1 MTINNNDESKIA
13 ILSDLHL
20 GKNMFVDKIGDRN
33 AIEKVIED
41 NFKERINEIIWTNE
55 MYGVDYVFV
64 LGDIFDVPNPSIRD
78 INIFIRGIRKLC
90 DNDIGV
96 EIISGNHDYNRTD
109 EDAQVFE
116 IIENAFKDCE
126 YVTVTYSDF
135 KYGNLQYQNVFF
147 YFVPFFDYTLCRYGE
162 YSKVYEKI
170 GISMDKYWNTIIHD
184 VKNKSDYEKRTYG
197 SSYNVLL
204 AHAIIESDY
213 EEMLNYSNQREEFVG
228 IYSRADFDY
237 EDKVKDINKYRIN
250 TGKMIIPD
258 RVMENFDLA
267 VLGHIHTTSDFE
279 RTKSNGGTYRRISNG
294 SNLGERAKVDSDYGT
309 YYLNIKFD
317 EDCVPTIET
326 EIHEID
332 LPKFYRFETTSKDEL
347 NSYLEYI
354 KDYSIYNISYAGN
367 WDDID
372 NEAFRNAKNKA
383 LHLHI
388 NVYDNILTEEFKD
401 MSNSGGL
408 EFEHFWGWVKENKN
422 EYYKEFKDTL
432 ENKI

>member
-1 MTINNNDESKIA
+1 MTGNVESKIA

-41 NFKERINEIIWTNE
+41 NFNKRIDEILETNE
-55 MYGVDYVFV
+55 KDGVDYVFI

-78 INIFIRGIRKLC
+78 INIFIRGIRELC

-96 EIISGNHDYNRTD
+96 EIISGNHDYNRAD

-135 KYGNLQYQNVFF
+135 KYDNLQYKNVIF
-147 YFVPFFDYTLCRYGE
+147 YFVPFFDYTLCRYGK
-162 YSKVYEKI
+162 YQKVYEKI
-170 GISMDKYWNTIIHD
+170 GISMDKYWNTIIHY
-184 VKNKSDYEKRTYG
+184 VNNKSDFAKRTYG
-197 SSYNVLL
+197 SSYTVLL

-213 EEMLNYSNQREEFVG
+213 EEMLNYSDQREEFVG

-294 SNLGERAKVDSDYGT
+294 SNLGERAKIDSDYGT
-309 YYLNIKFD
+309 YYLNLKFD
-317 EDCVPTIET
+317 ENCTPTIET

-332 LPKFYRFETTSKDEL
+332 LPKFYRFETTSKEEL
-347 NSYLEYI
+347 NSYLESI
-354 KDYSIYNISYAGN
+354 RDYSIYNISYAGN

-372 NEAFRNAKNKA
+372 NEAFRNAKSKA

-408 EFEHFWGWVKENKN
+408 EFEHFWRWVKENKN

>member
-1 MTINNNDESKIA
+1 MIDKNVESKIA

-41 NFKERINEIIWTNE
+41 NFKKRINEILWTNE
-55 MYGVDYVFV
+55 IYGVDYVFI

-78 INIFIRGIRKLC
+78 INIFIRGIKRLC
-90 DNDIGV
+90 ENNIGV

-109 EDAQVFE
+109 EYAQVFE
-116 IIENAFKDCE
+116 IIENTFKNYEC
-126 YVTVTYSDF
+126 VTVTYSDF
-135 KYGNLQYQNVFF
+135 KYSFLQYQNVLF

-162 YSKVYEKI
+162 YPKIYDKI

-184 VKNKSDYEKRTYG
+184 VKNKSDYAKETYG

-213 EEMLNYSNQREEFVG
+213 EEMLNYSNQREEFIG

-267 VLGHIHTTSDFE
+267 VLGHIHNTSDFE
-279 RTKSNGGTYRRISNG
+279 RTKGNGGTYRRISNG
-294 SNLGERAKVDSDYGT
+294 SNLGERAKIDSDYGT
-309 YYLNIKFD
+309 YYLNIKFN

-332 LPKFYRFETTSKDEL
+332 LPKFYRFETTNKEEL
-347 NSYLEYI
+347 NSYLESI
-354 KDYSIYNISYAGN
+354 RDYSIYNISYAGN
-367 WDDID
+367 WYDID
-372 NEAFRNAKNKA
+372 NEAFRNAKSKA

>member
-1 MTINNNDESKIA
+1 MIDKNVESKIA

-20 GKNMFVDKIGDRN
+20 GKNMFVDKIGDKN

-41 NFKERINEIIWTNE
+41 NFNKRIDEILETNE
-55 MYGVDYVFV
+55 KDGVDYVFI
-64 LGDIFDVPNPSIRD
+64 LGDIFDVANPSIRD
-78 INIFIRGIRKLC
+78 INIFIRGIKRLS
-90 DNDIGV
+90 DSDIGV
-96 EIISGNHDYNRTD
+96 EIISGNHDYNRAD

-116 IIENAFKDCE
+116 IIKNSFNDCE

-147 YFVPFFDYTLCRYGE
+147 YFVPFFDYTLCRYGN
-162 YSKVYEKI
+162 YPKVYEKI

-184 VKNKSDYEKRTYG
+184 AKNKSDCAKRTYG

-213 EEMLNYSNQREEFVG
+213 GEMLNYSNQREEFVG

-279 RTKSNGGTYRRISNG
+279 RTKSNGKTYRRISNG
-294 SNLGERAKVDSDYGT
+294 SNLGERAKIDSDYGT
-309 YYLNIKFD
+309 YYLNLKFD
-317 EDCVPTIET
+317 EDCTPTIET

-332 LPKFYRFETTSKDEL
+332 MPKFYRFETTDKEEL
-347 NSYLEYI
+347 NSYLWSI
-354 KDYSIYNISYAGN
+354 RDYSIYNISYAGN

-372 NEAFRNAKNKA
+372 NEAFRNAKSKA